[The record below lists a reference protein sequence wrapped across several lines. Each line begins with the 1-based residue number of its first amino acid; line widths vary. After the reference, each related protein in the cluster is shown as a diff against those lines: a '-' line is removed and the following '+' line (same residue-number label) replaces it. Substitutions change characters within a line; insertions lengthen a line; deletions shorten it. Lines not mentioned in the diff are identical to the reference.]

1 MGSRFSCG
9 VVQGMATTESKH
21 SSDFSIMVAMP
32 LLPPT
37 AIIGVRLPMPA
48 SPITAGPYEAVIPG
62 ALNPDWFGDVRS
74 VVV

>member
-1 MGSRFSCG
+1 
-9 VVQGMATTESKH
+9 
-21 SSDFSIMVAMP
+21 MVAMP